1 MYAKVTDKSGRSVR
15 GMLVSAN
22 PEYVVLRTSQGEQVV
37 RGPRSI
43 KCGTL

>member
-1 MYAKVTDKSGRSVR
+1 MFARVIDQRGRVVR

-22 PEYVVLRTSQGEQVV
+22 PEYVVLRTAQGEQVV
-37 RGPRSI
+37 RGPRSL